1 MNSKSRLLIS
11 FIKEIDEILGKLHTN
26 APDGAP
32 ITPNDQTWHDT
43 RDRLIGIKVGSS
55 TNFTYPVNWIMA
67 EQLIIDELTSRPEPH
82 STHIDLQKNYHG
94 R

>member
-1 MNSKSRLLIS
+1 MNSKSRLLLS
-11 FIKEIDEILGKLHTN
+11 FIKEIDEILGKLHTT

-55 TNFTYPVNWIMA
+55 ANFTYPVNWIMA

-82 STHIDLQKNYHG
+82 SIHIDLQKNYHG